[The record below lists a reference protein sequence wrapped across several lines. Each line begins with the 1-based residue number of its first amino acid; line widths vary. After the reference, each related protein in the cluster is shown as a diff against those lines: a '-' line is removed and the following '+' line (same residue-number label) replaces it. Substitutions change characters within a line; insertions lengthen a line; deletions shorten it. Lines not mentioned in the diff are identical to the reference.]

1 MPAMLRRRLLLVIA
15 GALIAALVGGSSA
28 LAGSDAKSA
37 KNTLVVLKRDI
48 APSLDYDGPSASHL
62 EVAEIIQNLQ
72 DPIVDYPRKDNG
84 SGVLIPDYRVGQ
96 MGFEPRL
103 AESYSRKGLVWTFK
117 LRQGVISCAG
127 NELTAEDVVWTWA
140 RGKSVSGASPVA
152 WFLGNVASILPLD
165 PLTSKDPK
173 AKELKGEVKAIDK
186 YTVQFTQSG
195 PNDLFP
201 RILEIFADYTYD
213 SAEMKKHATAKDP
226 WAHTYTANTNAPGF
240 GAYCLKSWIKGS
252 SMQLV
257 ANPKYYRGAPQY
269 TTINIRGVPS
279 NSNRV
284 SAIRTGAA
292 DITDFLTPLEFDS
305 LKSAGQ
311 VSVLSWESTGFVA
324 LGFNSTFAPWNLPNN
339 KLIRQAIAYAMPYAD
354 VIKNDY
360 LGKGTQMRGLCKS
373 TYYGAVPINT
383 YSTNVA
389 KAKALLAKA
398 GFPDGKGLEKYAD
411 GFNVYYI
418 AENRG
423 TVEPLINRI
432 ATSLKAIGITL
443 KLNPVSQ
450 AEYTDRNLTK
460 QDTPMFI
467 RDQERPL
474 GPDVGYCALLFY
486 VSKANGGLLVP
497 TRYENKTFDA
507 LYAKQ
512 KNQVGAARLGT
523 LKRMQEIM
531 MDELPLVPIAEVETQ
546 LAVRKG
552 ITGWAGQGSD
562 RLYYWYFK
570 GP

>member
-1 MPAMLRRRLLLVIA
+1 MFSRYVGRSVLVMAIL
-15 GALIAALVGGSSA
+15 ALGVLMAASSA
-28 LAGSDAKSA
+28 LAGSGAAKA
-37 KNTLVVLKRDI
+37 KDTLIVLKRDI

-84 SGVLIPDYRVGQ
+84 QGVLIPDYTVGQ
-96 MGFEPRL
+96 LAFEPRL
-103 AESYSRKGLVWTFK
+103 AASYSRAGLVWTFK
-117 LRQGVISCAG
+117 LRQGVFSCAG
-127 NELTAEDVVWTWA
+127 NELTSQDVVWTWA

-173 AKELKGEVKAIDK
+173 AKLLKGEVTAVDR
-186 YTVQFTQSG
+186 YTVQFTQTG

-213 SAEMKKHATAKDP
+213 SVEMKKHTTAKDP

-252 SMQLV
+252 SMQLT

-269 TTINIRGVPS
+269 KTINIRAVPS

-284 SAIRTGAA
+284 AAIRTGAA
-292 DITDFLTPLEFDS
+292 DLTDFLTPLEFES
-305 LKSAGQ
+305 LQ
-311 VSVLSWESTGFVA
+311 SVASVKVLAWESTGFVA

-360 LGKGTQMRGLCKS
+360 RGKGTQMRGLCKS
-373 TYYGAVPINT
+373 TYYGAVPVNT
-383 YSTNVA
+383 YSTDLA
-389 KAKALLAKA
+389 KAKALLAQA

-418 AENRG
+418 SENRG
-423 TVEPLINRI
+423 TVEPLLNRI
-432 ATSLKAIGITL
+432 ATSLKAIGINL

-486 VSKANGGLLVP
+486 VSKANGGLLIP

-512 KNQVGAARLGT
+512 KNQVGATRLAT

-531 MDELPLVPIAEVETQ
+531 MDELPLVPIAEVQTQ

-552 ITGWAGQGSD
+552 ITNWAGHGSD
-562 RLYYWYFK
+562 RLYYWYFT